1 MVRKIGNIPGFGR
14 NEVNLENTDSPKRVE
29 AFFSLEG
36 LGWHGVFATN
46 IFLTT

>member
-36 LGWHGVFATN
+36 LGWHEGFIED
-46 IFLTT
+46 IF